1 MKKDAAMKQDA
12 AGAERSSRRA
22 FWTGAI
28 SIGLVNIPVRLT
40 VLVKDHTIQFHL
52 LHKEDGQPVRYE
64 RVCTRDNEVV
74 PWEEI
79 VRGYEVREGEFIV
92 LEKEEIDAVRPE
104 SDRRIRI
111 DRFITVLSVDP
122 VYYDRT
128 YLLLPDGPADAYAL
142 LRETFRTMGRAGIG
156 RITLRTKEYPV
167 LVREYQDSLILPPHH
182 YPDEV
187 IDPGQIEVLS
197 AIRIPGKKE
206 LALAEKIV
214 SDLSGEF
221 EIGDYHDT
229 YRERIEALIQSKM
242 AGTTYHVEK
251 PKAAEVRDLMSAL
264 EETLAQ
270 LKAERA
276 SAKGSE

>member
-1 MKKDAAMKQDA
+1 MSKGA
-12 AGAERSSRRA
+12 AGSEQTTRRA
-22 FWTGAI
+22 FWTGAL
-28 SIGLVNIPVRLT
+28 SIGLVNIPVRLA
-40 VLVKDHTIQFHL
+40 VMVKDHTVQFHL
-52 LHKEDGQPVRYE
+52 LHRKDGQPVRYE
-64 RVCTRDNEVV
+64 RVCTKDNEVV

-79 VRGYEVREGEFIV
+79 VRGFEVREGEYIV
-92 LEKEEIDAVRPE
+92 LEKEEIDAVKPE

-111 DRFITVLSVDP
+111 DRFINVLSVDP
-122 VYYDRT
+122 VYFDRT

-142 LRETFRTMGRAGIG
+142 LRETFRTMGKGGVG

-167 LVREYQDSLILPPHH
+167 LVREYQDALVLTTLH

-187 IDPGQIEVLS
+187 TDPGQIEVLT
-197 AIRIPGKKE
+197 AIRALGTKE
-206 LALAEKIV
+206 LSLAGKIV

-242 AGTTYHVEK
+242 TGTTYHVEK

-264 EETLAQ
+264 EETLAR

-276 SAKGSE
+276 SVKGSE

>member
-1 MKKDAAMKQDA
+1 MIKETPDSGQPSP
-12 AGAERSSRRA
+12 RT

-28 SIGLVNIPVRLT
+28 SIGLVNIPVRLS
-40 VLVKDHTIQFHL
+40 VMVREHTIQFRL
-52 LHKEDGQPVRYE
+52 LHRKDGQPVRYE

-79 VRGYEVREGEFIV
+79 VRGYEVREGEYI
-92 LEKEEIDAVRPE
+92 LIEKEEIDAVRPE

-111 DRFITVLSVDP
+111 DRFINVLSVDP

-142 LRETFRTMGRAGIG
+142 LRETFRRMGRGGVG

-167 LVREYQDSLILPPHH
+167 LVREYQDALILTTLH

-187 IDPGQIEVLS
+187 ADPAQIEVLS
-197 AIRIPGKKE
+197 AIRVPGEKE
-206 LALAEKIV
+206 IALAEKIV

-229 YRERIEALIQSKM
+229 YREQIEALIRSRM
-242 AGTTYHVEK
+242 AGTTYRVER

-276 SAKGSE
+276 SVKGPG